1 METGEAGGDEAD
13 KARFK
18 LFDDDDDDIDEDD
31 DEEEDDGDGV
41 ADALLAGVLVTMFST
56 E

>member
-1 METGEAGGDEAD
+1 MVDTGEAGGDEVD

-18 LFDDDDDDIDEDD
+18 LFDELDDDIEEDD
-31 DEEEDDGDGV
+31 DEEEDEGDGV
-41 ADALLAGVLVTMFST
+41 ADALLAGVTMFST